1 MFDEEFHL
9 KCQQICDVEAS
20 KTHLIAVNKK
30 LMEGEGSRQQKKK
43 GRARTT

>member
-20 KTHLIAVNKK
+20 KTHLIADNKK
-30 LMEGEGSRQQKKK
+30 FMGGDGSRQQKTR
-43 GRARTT
+43 GP